1 MNKGKLNLFFAACVC
16 FSAFIACSKKEE
28 TPDNTNTPNNQNPPV
43 VSLEDTICRN
53 WEVKSAT
60 HNGSNDP
67 SSLGLKLTLNKNGTY
82 LLHSTS
88 YQGTWEFIE
97 QKSKVLLD
105 KNTANYKTTWT
116 IVKLSSKK
124 LEVTFKS
131 PFTGG
136 SAAWS
141 MVPY

>member
-1 MNKGKLNLFFAACVC
+1 MNQKKLYLLLSV
-16 FSAFIACSKKEE
+16 SVFILSWMACSEKDE
-28 TPDNTNTPNNQNPPV
+28 TPPANNTGNNQNPPV

-67 SSLGLKLTLNKNGTY
+67 SSMGLKLTLNKNGTY

-88 YQGTWEFIE
+88 YQGTWEFTD
-97 QKSKVLLD
+97 QKTKVLLD
-105 KNTANYKTTWT
+105 KNTPNYKTTWT

-141 MVPY
+141 MSPY